1 MPRAHT
7 PPPSWFG
14 AGAFGLLMNALVCVR
29 KAVLAVLR
37 TETREFT
44 EAAALAVT
52 LVKSKLRPKKLP
64 EAFPEH
70 WAKAPEELDTTS
82 TSALPPRSSVLA
94 ALLVVSMTPSVPC
107 SSARRRACPSRG
119 GRAPHARCAST
130 IPISG
135 RDFLSFRPRQSGFP
149 RPRVVLATL
158 PHPFPEVE

>member
-1 MPRAHT
+1 HT

-94 ALLVVSMTPSVPC
+94 ALLVVSIFPL
-107 SSARRRACPSRG
+107 RAVQLCPAAG
-119 GRAPHARCAST
+119 LPLPWPPRASCKMRQHNT
-130 IPISG
+130 
-135 RDFLSFRPRQSGFP
+135 DFRQGFP
-149 RPRVVLATL
+149 ELSVAPQRVSAAAWHACNT
-158 PHPFPEVE
+158 PYPFPQAEQT